1 MKIETDYISR
11 TIYYSSIKE
20 DWLSTIPKDNCCLI
34 IISNTNNEQVIDKI
48 ISESISNNV
57 AYICGIGT
65 KHDYIH
71 NQADS
76 EYVIRDIGES
86 EHSKPKYHIITVGG
100 ENLDEGIW
108 FGLNLTF
115 NGDVE
120 IDKIQIIDTDCK
132 WKNEIVKLIS
142 KFKEGYLPDEE

>member
-1 MKIETDYISR
+1 MKIETDYITR
-11 TIYYSSIKE
+11 TLYYSTIQD
-20 DWLSTIPKDNCCLI
+20 DWLKILPKDNWCLI
-34 IISNTNNEQVIDKI
+34 IISNNDNEQVIDKI

-57 AYICGIGT
+57 AYICGIGK

-86 EHSKPKYHIITVGG
+86 EHPKPKYHIITVGD
-100 ENLDEGIW
+100 EYLDEGLW

-115 NGDVE
+115 NGDIE
-120 IDKIQIIDTDCK
+120 IDRIQIVDTDCK
-132 WKNEIVKLIS
+132 WKNEIEKLLR